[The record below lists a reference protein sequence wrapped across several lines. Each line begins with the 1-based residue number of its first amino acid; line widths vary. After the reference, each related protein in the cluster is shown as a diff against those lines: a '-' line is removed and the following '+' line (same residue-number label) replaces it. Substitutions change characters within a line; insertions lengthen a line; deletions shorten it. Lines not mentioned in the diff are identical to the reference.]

1 MNQLQIFENPEFGAV
16 RTVEIDGD
24 PWLVG
29 KDVAQALG
37 YERATKAIQD
47 HVDTEDKGVVPIQ
60 DSIGRMQKTP
70 VINESG
76 LYSLVLSSKL
86 PTARKF
92 RHWVTSEV
100 LPSIRRHG
108 LYAADEL
115 LNNPDLMIQA
125 MEALKSERAKN
136 QQLTEKVRQD
146 APKVLFAESVE
157 ASNHSILIFD
167 LAKILRQNGV
177 QIGGNRLFEWMREN
191 SYLIKR
197 KGSDWNMP
205 TQRSMEM
212 GLFEI
217 KESSHIHS
225 DGHVSITKT
234 PKVTGKGQT
243 YFINLFLS
251 KQKE

>member
-16 RTVEIDGD
+16 RTVEIDGE

-29 KDVAQALG
+29 KDVADDLG
-37 YERATKAIQD
+37 YQNGSRDINR
-47 HVDTEDKGVVPIQ
+47 HVDEEDRKKMMIFDGNQNKETI
-60 DSIGRMQKTP
+60 

-92 RHWVTSEV
+92 KHWVTSEV

-115 LNNPDLMIQA
+115 LNNPDLMIRA
-125 MEALKSERAKN
+125 MEELKAERARAN
-136 QQLTEKVRQD
+136 ALAEKVERD
-146 APKVLFAESVE
+146 APKVLFAESVA
-157 ASNHSILIFD
+157 ASQHSILVFD

-177 QIGGNRLFEWMREN
+177 QIGGNRLFEWLRTN
-191 SYLIKR
+191 GYLIRR

-205 TQRSMEM
+205 TQRAVEM

-217 KESSHIHS
+217 KETSVTHA
-225 DGHVSITKT
+225 DGHVTVNKT
-234 PKVTGKGQT
+234 PKVTGKGQQ
-243 YFINLFLS
+243 YFINLFLR
-251 KQKE
+251 KPVA

>member
-16 RTVEIDGD
+16 RTVEIDGE

-29 KDVAQALG
+29 KDVADDLG
-37 YERATKAIQD
+37 YQNGSRDINR
-47 HVDTEDKGVVPIQ
+47 HVDEEDRKKMMIFDGNQNKETI
-60 DSIGRMQKTP
+60 

-92 RHWVTSEV
+92 KHWVTSEV
-100 LPSIRRHG
+100 LPSLRRHG

-115 LNNPDLMIQA
+115 LNNPDLMIRA
-125 MEALKSERAKN
+125 MEELKAERARAN
-136 QQLTEKVRQD
+136 ALAEKVERD
-146 APKVLFAESVE
+146 APKVLFAESVA
-157 ASNHSILIFD
+157 ASQHSILVSD

-177 QIGGNRLFEWMREN
+177 QIGGNRLFEWLRTN
-191 SYLIKR
+191 GYLIRR

-205 TQRSMEM
+205 TQRAVEM

-217 KESSHIHS
+217 KETSVTHA
-225 DGHVSITKT
+225 DGHVTVNKT
-234 PKVTGKGQT
+234 PKVTGKGQQ
-243 YFINLFLS
+243 YFINLFLR
-251 KQKE
+251 KPVA

>member
-16 RTVEIDGD
+16 RTVEIDGE

-29 KDVAQALG
+29 KDVADDLG
-37 YERATKAIQD
+37 YQNGSRDINR
-47 HVDTEDKGVVPIQ
+47 HVDEEDRKKMMIFDGNQNKETI
-60 DSIGRMQKTP
+60 

-92 RHWVTSEV
+92 KHWVTSEV
-100 LPSIRRHG
+100 LPSLRRHG

-115 LNNPDLMIQA
+115 LNNPDLMIRA
-125 MEALKSERAKN
+125 MEELKAERARANALAK
-136 QQLTEKVRQD
+136 KVERD
-146 APKVLFAESVE
+146 APKVLFAESVA
-157 ASNHSILIFD
+157 ASQHSILVFD

-177 QIGGNRLFEWMREN
+177 QIGGNRLFEWLRTN
-191 SYLIKR
+191 GYLIRR

-205 TQRSMEM
+205 TQRAVEM

-217 KESSHIHS
+217 KETSVTHA
-225 DGHVSITKT
+225 DGHVTVNKT
-234 PKVTGKGQT
+234 PKVTGKGQQ
-243 YFINLFLS
+243 YFIDLFLR
-251 KQKE
+251 KPVA